1 MGSRTPVKPYEVEIR
16 VRAIGLNPRDV
27 LNVLGLYPGDP
38 GQPGSDCS
46 GIVVAV
52 GSDVK
57 HVRVGDEVY
66 GMVPGCLKT
75 YVNVVGALVQPKPS
89 NLDFEAAASLPS
101 IFSTSKLA
109 LSDLA
114 KLKKGEKVLI
124 HAAAGGVGQAAV
136 QIALQKGAIVY
147 ATAGKQEKH
156 EYLRQLGVQ
165 YITSSRDS
173 DIFE

>member
-1 MGSRTPVKPYEVEIR
+1 MGSRNPLKPYEVEIR
-16 VRAIGLNPRDV
+16 VRAVGLNFRDV

-52 GSDVK
+52 GE
-57 HVRVGDEVY
+57 EVY
-66 GMVPGCLKT
+66 GMARGCLKT
-75 YVNVVGALVQPKPS
+75 YVNVVGALVQPKPT
-89 NLDFEAAASLPS
+89 NLSFEAAASLPS

-109 LSDLA
+109 LDDLA